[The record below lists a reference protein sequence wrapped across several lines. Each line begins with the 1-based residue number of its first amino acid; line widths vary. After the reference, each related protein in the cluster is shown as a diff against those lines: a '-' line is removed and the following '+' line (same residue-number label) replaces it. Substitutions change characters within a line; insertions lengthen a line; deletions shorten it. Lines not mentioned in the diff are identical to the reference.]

1 MQVEDKEMRDG
12 MKNEQGQVE
21 TLALRNARKQSQL
34 KWSSGKGWSTQV
46 WPGADMFYIAVG
58 IDDTNGA
65 AVARAA
71 ETDRVL
77 NLV

>member
-1 MQVEDKEMRDG
+1 
-12 MKNEQGQVE
+12 
-21 TLALRNARKQSQL
+21 
-34 KWSSGKGWSTQV
+34 
-46 WPGADMFYIAVG
+46 MFYIAVG